1 MLSRLK
7 SYLNVLIIWCSRL
20 YLFAFFVFV
29 VMVLPEH
36 KYLVGA
42 LLQQVFIAGLIFF
55 RFRRR
60 TPLFMIP
67 DEMLAC
73 LPYFWAL
80 ATLGNA
86 RGWFLQWQYPFLAVF
101 ALSLLSLAGNR
112 RWFNGGLR
120 QNSLLQAI
128 YCAIVFVLLF
138 ATALYQVFP
147 PFTHELYRDTLMNS
161 ITFFVGI
168 SVCLVAAGKGRSSQV
183 V

>member
-1 MLSRLK
+1 MSAFF
-7 SYLNVLIIWCSRL
+7 
-20 YLFAFFVFV
+20 LFAAIA
-29 VMVLPEH
+29 LPNH

-55 RFRRR
+55 RLRRR

-67 DEMLAC
+67 DEMLIC

-86 RGWFLQWQYPFLAVF
+86 NSWFLQWQLPFLAVF
-101 ALSLLSLAGNR
+101 ALSLLSQMGNH
-112 RWFNGGLR
+112 RWFTGGLR

-128 YCAIVFVLLF
+128 YCAIFFVLFF
-138 ATALYQVFP
+138 AMTLHRVFP

-161 ITFFVGI
+161 ITFFAGI
-168 SVCLVAAGKGRSSQV
+168 SICLAAAGKGRQA
-183 V
+183 